1 MRYYACEST
10 PWAKVVR
17 ARLVSSWYQAAEGVG
32 GDGGRDDGSV
42 SRDSERRGER
52 ERLMKS
58 SLTNSSTQNR
68 VGRGFPPVASWQR
81 LIHRGPEVAGNY
93 GG

>member
-52 ERLMKS
+52 ETYEKFPNELVHAEPRRQRVS
-58 SLTNSSTQNR
+58 SGSQLATVNTPWSRSS
-68 VGRGFPPVASWQR
+68 G
-81 LIHRGPEVAGNY
+81 
-93 GG
+93 

>member
-10 PWAKVVR
+10 PSAKVYAQDR
-17 ARLVSSWYQAAEGVG
+17 YHPGHTAEGDGG
-32 GDGGRDDGSV
+32 GDGGRDDGWI

-58 SLTNSSTQNR
+58 SLTNSSTQDMEPRRQR
-68 VGRGFPPVASWQR
+68 VSSGSQLATVNTPWSRSSG
-81 LIHRGPEVAGNY
+81 
-93 GG
+93 